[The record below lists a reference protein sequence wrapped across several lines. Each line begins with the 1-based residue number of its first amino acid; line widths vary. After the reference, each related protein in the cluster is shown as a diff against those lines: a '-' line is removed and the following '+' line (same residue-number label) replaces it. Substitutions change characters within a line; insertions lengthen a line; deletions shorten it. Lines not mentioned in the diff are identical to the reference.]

1 MSKVKNENFIAIQ
14 GWMVTELGLKGN
26 SLLIYAIIYGFSQDG
41 EQVFNGSLQY
51 LADWTNS
58 TKQSVINCLKKLVD
72 DGLLGKNEKN
82 INGVKFVEYYS
93 KKLNGVLNKVEWG
106 IKQSLPNNIEDNIE
120 HNINKERKK
129 ADSYDSVF
137 ENKKVDG
144 KLKETFV
151 EFIKSRKLNGKKMTD
166 KALELAIDKVRK
178 LGRTEDEQVRIIEQS
193 IANSWQGI
201 FPLKEETKSN
211 EDLLLLENDENIR
224 CDGIIE
230 FWEKILGY
238 KPLQTRTNMAA
249 CRQLL
254 KIDGEDGVK
263 KLIVALRMR
272 SEHQYLSSEIKKVAD
287 FESLLKNRSHIWGFY
302 TKYEAEWRKWQE
314 NAQQGKQRWEI

>member
-1 MSKVKNENFIAIQ
+1 MSKVKNENFVAIQ
-14 GWMVTELGLKGN
+14 GWMVTELKLKGN
-26 SLLIYAIIYGFSQDG
+26 SLLIYAIIYGFSQAEG
-41 EQVFNGSLQY
+41 QVFTGSLQY

-58 TKQSVINCLKKLVD
+58 TRQGALRILKNLIEA
-72 DGLLGKNEKN
+72 GLIIKKEK
-82 INGVKFVEYYS
+82 IVNGVKFCEYCCQNV
-93 KKLNGVLNKVEWG
+93 NGVLTKCEQGVNKM
-106 IKQSLPNNIEDNIE
+106 LTNNIEDNIE

>member
-1 MSKVKNENFIAIQ
+1 MSKVKNENFVAIQ
-14 GWMVTELGLKGN
+14 GWMVSELGLKGN
-26 SLLIYAIIYGFSQDG
+26 SLLIYAIIYGFSQAEG
-41 EQVFNGSLQY
+41 QVFSGSLQY

-58 TKQSVINCLKKLVD
+58 TKQGVLKNLKNLID
-72 DGLLGKNEKN
+72 AGLIIKKEKN
-82 INGVKFVEYYS
+82 INGVKFVEYYVT
-93 KKLNGVLNKVEWG
+93 KFNGVLNKVEWG
-106 IKQSLPNNIEDNIE
+106 IKQSLTNNIEYNIE
-120 HNINKERKK
+120 HNIDKERKK
-129 ADSYDSVF
+129 ASTYESVF
-137 ENKKVDG
+137 ENKKVGG

-151 EFIKSRKLNGKKMTD
+151 EFIKSRKLNGKKMTN

-178 LGRTEDEQVRIIEQS
+178 LGKTEDEQVRIIEQS

-201 FPLKEETKSN
+201 FPLKEETKNN
-211 EDLLLLENDENIR
+211 EDLVLLEDDENIR

-238 KPLQTRTNMAA
+238 KPLKTHNNMTA
-249 CRQLL
+249 CRKLL

-272 SEHQYLSSEIKKVAD
+272 SEHQYLSSEIKKVSD
-287 FESLLKNRSHIWGFY
+287 FESLLQNRGHIWGFY

-314 NAQQGKQRWEI
+314 NAQQGKKRWEI